1 MMHILYFSTTNRSNP
16 TNEEIAVL
24 LLVLLVLLVLFVV
37 KSLYWNPSLRPKQ
50 LES

>member
-16 TNEEIAVL
+16 ANEEIAVL
-24 LLVLLVLLVLFVV
+24 LLVLLVLFVV